1 MTYYNES
8 ERLLTLKCIH
18 ITTFKSFFRLI
29 DKKKYYCLKI
39 NSEIV

>member
-29 DKKKYYCLKI
+29 DKKKILLFK
-39 NSEIV
+39 NKL